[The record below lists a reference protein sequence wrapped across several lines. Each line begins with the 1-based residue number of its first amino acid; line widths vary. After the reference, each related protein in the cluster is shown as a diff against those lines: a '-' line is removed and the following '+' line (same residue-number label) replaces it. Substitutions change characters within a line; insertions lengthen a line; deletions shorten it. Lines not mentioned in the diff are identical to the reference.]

1 MKRILQT
8 VGMLALAA
16 FLASSA
22 RAQVGFSAGGLNY
35 FGPNAINPIIGLS
48 IPYSNA
54 AATGTT
60 VNRLAKIIDVS
71 GAPKA
76 QLLGTSE
83 TTLGFG
89 ICSSGCGTTG
99 TAQIDVLGISNC
111 DFDGATTDQ
120 DYVISSVTTAGKCHD
135 AGSGTTI
142 PTGVTVFGRVLSTNV
157 GAGTYTLN
165 LNTPDVAA
173 ASSGPNGK
181 GSSVKGNGS
190 NANNIVD
197 LNSTTPAAG
206 AGFVNATVQS
216 STTGNTTSMS
226 VEVPGIH
233 SFFGIF
239 GSTDPGAPVLAAG
252 ITKYT
257 PVPFG
262 CTIKAWTI
270 LISPAD
276 TATFTTWKIGTGTAL
291 PTVANTISTSGV
303 SISSG
308 TALRSPTVTDFTTTT
323 VSANDI
329 IGIHLN
335 AVGGTATFASFMV
348 QCDL

>member
-8 VGMLALAA
+8 VGILVLAALALP
-16 FLASSA
+16 A

-35 FGPNAINPIIGLS
+35 YGPNAVNPIIGLS
-48 IPYSNA
+48 IPYVNA

-60 VNRLAKIIDVS
+60 TNRLAKIIDVG
-71 GAPKA
+71 GAPKG
-76 QLLGTSE
+76 QLLGTGD

-99 TAQIDVLGISNC
+99 TGQIDVLGISNC

-120 DYVISSVTTAGKCHD
+120 DYVIASVTTAGKCHD
-135 AGSGTTI
+135 AGSATVI
-142 PTGVTVFGRVLSTNV
+142 PTGVAVFGRVLSTNG

-165 LNTPDVAA
+165 LNTPDVAS

-197 LNSTTPAAG
+197 LNSTTPAAA
-206 AGFVNATVQS
+206 AGFVNATVQT
-216 STTGNTTSMS
+216 STSGNTTSMS
-226 VEVPGIH
+226 VEVPAIH
-233 SFFGIF
+233 SFFGSF
-239 GSTDPGAPVLAAG
+239 GSTAAG
-252 ITKYT
+252 SSALSSGLTTYT
-257 PVPFG
+257 AVPFG
-262 CTIKAWTI
+262 CTIKATTI

-276 TATFTTWKIGTGTAL
+276 TATFTTWKVATGTAL
-291 PTVANTISTSGV
+291 PTVGNSISTSGI

-308 TALRSPTVTDFTTTT
+308 TAVRSTTVTDFTTTT
-323 VSANDI
+323 VSANDF

-348 QCDL
+348 ECDL